1 MDILNG
7 KDAELLS
14 VLKNEEEREETT
26 LEMVAS
32 ESIQPIEALNL
43 AGSVFNNKTAVGRIG
58 NQRLKGSTYADEL
71 EKLCKKRVMDVF
83 GAEHANVVTYS
94 GSVANFCAYNAVL
107 NPGDRVLA
115 LDPVTGSHQSHGGK
129 NNVSSKLY
137 SFKYFGLNEKTLD
150 IDYEGAEKICK
161 EFCPKLIVIGSAAY
175 PRKIDYA
182 RLAEIAHKNGAL
194 LMADIAHFSG
204 LVAGGVSPSPV
215 PYADIVTA
223 STTKTMCG
231 PHSGF
236 IMCKKQ
242 LEKAVEDSVY
252 PGYVASLHLQ
262 TIGAM
267 AYAIGRAKS
276 EEFACL
282 MRKIVA
288 NAQYLCKALQ
298 NRGFDIF
305 TGGTDC
311 HMFLVDLR
319 PFGIDGVTFADRLER
334 AGISV
339 NSKGIPF
346 DDSIVARGIR
356 AGTTVLTQRGMNK
369 KEMDEIADLFFM
381 LAQKDG
387 EDKVNEVS
395 TRVKVLA
402 QKFPIKDV
410 L

>member
-1 MDILNG
+1 MKDIKE
-7 KDAELLS
+7 KDFELYNL
-14 VLKNEEEREETT
+14 VKNEEKREEET

-32 ESIQPIEALNL
+32 ESIQPSEALML

-58 NQRLKGSTYADEL
+58 NQRLKGSVYADEL
-71 EKLCKKRVMDVF
+71 EALCRDRIMKVF

-107 NPGDRVLA
+107 ESGDRALA

-137 SFKYFGLNEKTLD
+137 NFKYFGLNKDTLD
-150 IDYEGAEKICK
+150 IDYEGAEKLCR
-161 EFCPKLIVIGSAAY
+161 EFKPKLIVIGSAAY
-175 PRKIDYA
+175 PRKINYK
-182 RLAEIAHKNGAL
+182 RLADIAHNNGAL

-204 LVAGGVSPSPV
+204 LVAAGKSPSPV

-236 IMCKKQ
+236 IMCKKELAQ
-242 LEKAVEDSVY
+242 RVEDAVY

-262 TIGAM
+262 TISAM
-267 AYAIGRAKS
+267 AYAVGRSQS
-276 EEFACL
+276 EQFVSL
-282 MRKIVA
+282 MQKVVD
-288 NAQYLCKALQ
+288 NAQYMCVALKK
-298 NRGFDIF
+298 RGFDIF
-305 TGGTDC
+305 TDGTDC

-319 PFGIDGVTFADRLER
+319 PFKVDGVTFADRLER

-346 DDSIVARGIR
+346 DESKIANGIR
-356 AGTTVLTQRGMNK
+356 VGTTVVTQRGMNK
-369 KEMDEIADLFFM
+369 KEIDEIADMFLL
-381 LAQKDG
+381 LAQENGK
-387 EDKVNEVS
+387 EKVDEV
-395 TRVKVLA
+395 RKKVFALT
-402 QKFPIKDV
+402 QKFPISNII
-410 L
+410 

>member
-1 MDILNG
+1 MKEIKE
-7 KDAELLS
+7 KDFELYNL
-14 VLKNEEEREETT
+14 VKNEEKREEET

-32 ESIQPIEALNL
+32 ESIQPSEALML

-58 NQRLKGSTYADEL
+58 NQRLKGSVYADEL
-71 EKLCKKRVMDVF
+71 EALCRDRIMKVF

-107 NPGDRVLA
+107 ESGDRALA

-137 SFKYFGLNEKTLD
+137 NFKYFGLNKDTLD
-150 IDYEGAEKICK
+150 IDYEGAEKLCR
-161 EFCPKLIVIGSAAY
+161 EFKPKLIVIGSAAY
-175 PRKIDYA
+175 PRKINYK
-182 RLAEIAHKNGAL
+182 RLADIAHNNGAL

-204 LVAGGVSPSPV
+204 LVAAGKSPSPV

-236 IMCKKQ
+236 IMCKKELAQ
-242 LEKAVEDSVY
+242 RVEDAVY

-262 TIGAM
+262 TISAM
-267 AYAIGRAKS
+267 AYAVGRSQS
-276 EEFACL
+276 EQFVSL
-282 MRKIVA
+282 MQKVVD
-288 NAQYLCKALQ
+288 NAQYMCVALKK
-298 NRGFDIF
+298 RGFDIF
-305 TGGTDC
+305 TDGTDC

-319 PFGIDGVTFADRLER
+319 PFKVDGVTFADRLER

-346 DDSIVARGIR
+346 DESKIANGIR
-356 AGTTVLTQRGMNK
+356 VGTTVVTQRGMNK
-369 KEMDEIADLFFM
+369 KEIDEIADMFLL
-381 LAQKDG
+381 LAQENGK
-387 EDKVNEVS
+387 EKVDEV
-395 TRVKVLA
+395 RKKVFALT
-402 QKFPIKDV
+402 QKFPISNII
-410 L
+410 